1 MNDFRQSWIAPESKL
16 PTIDQLV
23 AALAAKHFHHG
34 DGNNDNSDVVV
45 RVSDCLYME

>member
-1 MNDFRQSWIAPESKL
+1 MNDFRQSWIALESKL
-16 PTIDQLV
+16 PIDNLV
-23 AALAAKHFHHG
+23 AALAAHFHHG